1 MDFALHPLMNRRIF
15 LKTALGAGAT
25 LGSAA
30 HPRAEAARP
39 ADSAPRPAADPP
51 FAPREDITP
60 YVARF
65 IADAQYSDVAPE
77 AIALGKKS
85 ILDAFGLAI
94 VGARSA
100 GSGILRTYFE
110 TLGSTRRAVRVLGTD
125 VRLPFRFAAFANG
138 VSIHMEDFD
147 DTQLAVASDRVYG
160 QLMHPTA
167 PVFPV
172 AIGMSDLQPTSG
184 KDFLLGYQVGVEVAC
199 KIAEACAPRAYKNGF
214 HSTGVFG
221 VFGSMAACAKMRGYR
236 PAVIENAVAVAASQ
250 AAGLAQNFGTLMKPF
265 HAGHAAEAGV
275 VAADLA
281 ALGWDGAK
289 CILEAQNGFFH
300 AYGGSYDAD
309 FLLNRLGK
317 PWTMVSP
324 GISIKPYPSG
334 SLTHPGMT
342 EMARMIKDHDIKAE
356 QVEHVDVGTNSQMP
370 KSLHNHRPLKGL
382 EAKFSM
388 EYCMAV
394 LLVTGKAGLAE
405 FTDEVV
411 SRPDLQ
417 AMMRRVRFYVD
428 PAAEAAGYS
437 KMTTLLKVR
446 LKDGRTFSSEANFGK
461 GSPADPMSY
470 DEVAEKFHGCAEYA
484 GWPAE
489 TASRIVAEVRRL
501 EDVRDMSALTSLCVP

>member
-1 MDFALHPLMNRRIF
+1 
-15 LKTALGAGAT
+15 
-25 LGSAA
+25 
-30 HPRAEAARP
+30 
-39 ADSAPRPAADPP
+39 
-51 FAPREDITP
+51 
-60 YVARF
+60 
-65 IADAQYSDVAPE
+65 
-77 AIALGKKS
+77 
-85 ILDAFGLAI
+85 
-94 VGARSA
+94 
-100 GSGILRTYFE
+100 
-110 TLGSTRRAVRVLGTD
+110 
-125 VRLPFRFAAFANG
+125 
-138 VSIHMEDFD
+138 
-147 DTQLAVASDRVYG
+147 
-160 QLMHPTA
+160 
-167 PVFPV
+167 
-172 AIGMSDLQPTSG
+172 
-184 KDFLLGYQVGVEVAC
+184 
-199 KIAEACAPRAYKNGF
+199 
-214 HSTGVFG
+214 
-221 VFGSMAACAKMRGYR
+221 MAACAKMRGYR